1 MAASIAQPLT
11 NLQIELLKVFQ
22 YTTKEEDLLEIK
34 RMLVAFF
41 AKKVY
46 DEMDTLWGEKGWTNE
61 TMDQWLNEEKQ

>member
-46 DEMDTLWGEKGWTNE
+46 DEMDTLWDEKGWTNE